1 MKYIIYGIN
10 RTAKD
15 FTYIFDDL
23 EILYLIDDNVEPGK
37 VLWGKYPV
45 QCMEAALADTSY
57 DQIIICDFEKTE
69 KEKRLQE
76 RGLVY
81 QKDYVQFSV
90 GEDAPEGGDFY

>member
-37 VLWGKYPV
+37 VSLGQV
-45 QCMEAALADTSY
+45 SCA
-57 DQIIICDFEKTE
+57 
-69 KEKRLQE
+69 
-76 RGLVY
+76 VY
-81 QKDYVQFSV
+81 GSSPGGYVL
-90 GEDAPEGGDFY
+90 